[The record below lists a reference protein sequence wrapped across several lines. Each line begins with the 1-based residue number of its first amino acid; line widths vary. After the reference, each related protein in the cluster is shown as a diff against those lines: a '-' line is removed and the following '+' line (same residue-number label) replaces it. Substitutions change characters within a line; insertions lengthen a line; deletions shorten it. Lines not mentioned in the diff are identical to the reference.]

1 MAYLTLDR
9 RKLQANFD
17 HLETLFGAHGI
28 DWGITTKLLCGN
40 RLFLNEVIR
49 LGRLELLDSR
59 MSNLRVIKELAPDAQ
74 TVYIK
79 PPSGAVIPDLVR
91 WADVSFNTELST
103 IRAISEEAV
112 RQGREH
118 LIIIMIEMGDLREG
132 VLRDEIVDFYEQVFR
147 LPNIRIIGIGTNLNC
162 LNGVMPSE
170 DKLIQLG
177 LYRTIIELKNDVKI
191 QWVSAGTTV
200 TIPLLLSGALPAAI
214 NHFRIGEAL
223 FFGQDLVAE
232 GTFAGMHDDVL
243 ELHAQVIELAEKP
256 TVPSGVLGR
265 NPFGQ
270 TAGTDDGGPD
280 TTHRAILDVG
290 YLDISP
296 QYLSP
301 VDDRLEVVGGS
312 SDMLVLNVGQNEAGL
327 QVGSYVT
334 FRLKYMG
341 ALHLMNSPYIDKF
354 VLDGSGR
361 RIPESAAP
369 GQDAAQDGAAR
380 DVPPAAGDPV
390 GADPDS
396 G

>member
-9 RKLQANFD
+9 PKLEANFN
-17 HLETLFGAHGI
+17 HLEGLLGARGI

-40 RLFLNEVIR
+40 KLFLNEVIR

-59 MSNLRVIKELAPDAQ
+59 MSNLRAIKELSPQAQ

-79 PPSGAVIPDLVR
+79 PPSRAIIEELVT
-91 WADVSFNTELST
+91 WADVSFNTELET
-103 IRAISEEAV
+103 IRAISAEAV
-112 RQGREH
+112 KQDKTH

-132 VLRDEIVDFYEQVFR
+132 VLREDIVAFYEQVFR

-177 LYRTIIELKNDVKI
+177 LYKTIIELKNGVEI

-200 TIPLLLSGALPAAI
+200 TLPLLLAGGLPAAI

-223 FFGQDLVAE
+223 FFGQDLVHE
-232 GTFAGMHDDVL
+232 NTFEDMHDDVL

-256 TVPSGVLGR
+256 TTPSGVLGK

-270 TAGTDDGGPD
+270 TAENEAEGPS

-296 QYLSP
+296 QYLTP
-301 VDDRLEVVGGS
+301 VDPRLEVIGGS
-312 SDMLVLNVGQNEAGL
+312 SDMLVLNVGDNEAGL
-327 QVGSYVT
+327 KVGSYVT

-354 VLDGSGR
+354 VLDAAGEK
-361 RIPESAAP
+361 IADLPAPQAVETQAATQAAAP
-369 GQDAAQDGAAR
+369 QS
-380 DVPPAAGDPV
+380 AGD
-390 GADPDS
+390 
-396 G
+396 